1 MKKKILLLLTV
12 FGGYTILVLLLFYPL
27 VFQSKILIAPDSL
40 IPQASTI
47 ALDRLQAATGNYPL
61 WQPWLFSGMPTVE
74 AFSYL
79 SGLYY
84 PNVVFNFFHID
95 GVVLQLLHLVFAGL
109 GVFFFLRQY
118 GIAIL
123 AASFGGAVFM
133 LNPYMTAMLVHGHGS
148 QLMTVAYMPWMLWAT
163 MRLIQRGG
171 LADAGMLALIAG
183 FQLQRSHVQIAWYSW
198 MLVVLL
204 AVVLFLFRRR
214 VPEIRAGVSGM
225 SAVVPGGDGGVGYVG
240 VHGDGRIGDAG
251 ERAGGNGEKVDFWG
265 VDEGS
270 HKCGPYG
277 RVWVFLL
284 LVLALGCG
292 VAMSAAIYLPAS
304 EYAAYSVRGMAA
316 QGGGSAW
323 EYATL
328 WSMHPLEL
336 LTFLLPEAFGF
347 GGVTY
352 WGFMPFTD
360 FPHYAGIVVLLLAV
374 AGGVMRKKEPL
385 TWFFACG
392 LLLALLL
399 SFGSF
404 FSPVFDLFYHFAPLF
419 SRFRVPS
426 MALIMVYLLLS
437 FLAAAGL
444 HELLNLLQRE
454 PQRQRLLKPLRIG
467 ALILAVTLLL
477 FLAFEQPLES
487 LFRSTFPEPQVGS
500 FDLAF
505 MINKVRWESL
515 TGSFW
520 TLLLVLSL
528 AAGVLWLTI
537 KGKLSNNISAL
548 LLIFFALGDLLWLD
562 VQIVYPSADSLRSPL
577 YAESRTV
584 KRAFQPDDITRYL
597 ASQKGPFRIYPAGEL
612 FTENKFAL
620 FGIESVGGY
629 HPAKLKL
636 YEEFLSKTEN
646 LASLNV
652 MRMLNVGYIITS
664 QPIEHPALELVKSG
678 ELQLA
683 SGPVTASVYRLQ
695 QTAPRAWFANRVTAL
710 KSNDELVA
718 RILDDQAPAGEAF
731 VDGSLWKGA
740 RLFAPAT
747 VTSLDAKAESMVV
760 KVAAPGEA
768 FLVVSELYYP
778 LRWKAQI
785 DGREASMVKVNGLL
799 RGVVVPAGS
808 QEVSFQYDRSS
819 FDTGKRISLAAFA
832 FALLM
837 VAGGA
842 IVGMPFWGLR
852 VPQ

>member
-1 MKKKILLLLTV
+1 MQKKILPLLTL
-12 FGGYTILVLLLFYPL
+12 FGGYLLLVLLLFYPL
-27 VFQSKILIAPDSL
+27 VFQSNTLLAPDSL
-40 IPQASTI
+40 IPQASTL
-47 ALDRLQAATGNYPL
+47 ALDKLQAQTGVYPL

-84 PNVVFNFFHID
+84 PNVVFNFFHTD
-95 GVVLQLLHLVFAGL
+95 GIVLQLLHLAFAGL

-118 GIAIL
+118 GLATL
-123 AASFGGAVFM
+123 AAFFGGAVFM

-163 MRLIQRGG
+163 MRLFERGR
-171 LADAGMLALIAG
+171 LLDAGILALLAG
-183 FQLQRSHVQIAWYSW
+183 FQLQRSHVQIAYYSW
-198 MLVVLL
+198 MLVLLL
-204 AVVLFLFRRR
+204 AVVLFVFKRGFAAKG
-214 VPEIRAGVSGM
+214 VGVSGM
-225 SAVVPGGDGGVGYVG
+225 PAVVPGGDGGV
-240 VHGDGRIGDAG
+240 HGDGRAGDAG
-251 ERAGGNGEKVDFWG
+251 GRAGGDGDEGAHGFGG
-265 VDEGS
+265 VEEGS
-270 HKCGPYG
+270 HKGGPYG
-277 RVWVFLL
+277 MVWRFLL
-284 LVLALGCG
+284 LVLAMGCG
-292 VAMSAAIYLPAS
+292 VAMSASIYLPAS

-316 QGGGSAW
+316 EGGGSAW

-336 LTFLLPEAFGF
+336 LTFLVPGVFGF

-360 FPHYAGIVVLLLAV
+360 FPHYAGIVVLLLAL
-374 AGGVMRKKEPL
+374 AGVVMRRKKLL
-385 TWFFACG
+385 TWYFTGG

-404 FSPVFDLFYHFAPLF
+404 ISPVFDLFYHFAPLF

-426 MALIMVYLLLS
+426 MALVMVYLLLS

-444 HELLNLLQRE
+444 HELLQRLQRKPE
-454 PQRQRLLKPLRIG
+454 RQHLLKPLRNG

-477 FLAFEQPLES
+477 FLAFESPLES
-487 LFRSTFPEPQVGS
+487 FFRSIFPEPRVGS

-520 TLLLVLSL
+520 TLLLVLSFS
-528 AAGVLWLTI
+528 AGVLWLTI
-537 KGKLSNNISAL
+537 KEKLSVNISAL
-548 LLIFFALGDLLWLD
+548 LLILFALGDLLWMD
-562 VQIVYPSADSLRSPL
+562 VQIVYPSASSLRPSL
-577 YAESRTV
+577 YAESR
-584 KRAFQPDDITRYL
+584 KIEPAFQPDDITRYL
-597 ASQKGPFRIYPAGEL
+597 AAQRGPFRIYPAGEL

-620 FGIESVGGY
+620 FGLESVGGY
-629 HPAKLKL
+629 HPAKLKI
-636 YEEFLSKTEN
+636 YEEFLAKTGD

-664 QPIEHPALELVKSG
+664 QPIEHPAFELVKTG
-678 ELQLA
+678 ILQLA

-695 QTAPRAWFANRVTAL
+695 HTVPRAWFAGRVIGVN
-710 KSNDELVA
+710 SNEELFT
-718 RILDDQAPAGEAF
+718 RILDDQAPAGVAYI
-731 VDGSLWKGA
+731 DGSQWRGA
-740 RLFAPAT
+740 RTFAAAT

-760 KVAAPGEA
+760 KVAAPGES

-778 LRWKAQI
+778 LRWKVKI

-808 QEVSFQYDRSS
+808 REVRFSYDRSG
-819 FDTGKRISLAAFA
+819 FETGRWISLGAFGV
-832 FALLM
+832 ALLM
-837 VAGGA
+837 VAGGV
-842 IVGMPFWGLR
+842 IGRRF
-852 VPQ
+852 QQK